1 VGDSRILSSLD
12 YNKTRDRF
20 VLRYNKR
27 GGDVMKAKDLLTA
40 IQVDAEGELKQLSSY
55 TYVFIADG
63 KKLTNRIEV
72 KVEEGKILL
81 TKQPKELLTV
91 AGLIKVLNEAKEAEI
106 YAGDLLV
113 FGYKLADNGIILG

>member
-1 VGDSRILSSLD
+1 
-12 YNKTRDRF
+12 
-20 VLRYNKR
+20 
-27 GGDVMKAKDLLTA
+27 MKAKDLLTA

-91 AGLIKVLNEAKEAEI
+91 AGLITVLNEAKEAEI

>member
-1 VGDSRILSSLD
+1 
-12 YNKTRDRF
+12 
-20 VLRYNKR
+20 
-27 GGDVMKAKDLLTA
+27 MKAKDLLTA

-63 KKLTNRIEV
+63 KTLTNRIEV

-81 TKQPKELLTV
+81 TKQPRELLTV

>member
-1 VGDSRILSSLD
+1 
-12 YNKTRDRF
+12 
-20 VLRYNKR
+20 
-27 GGDVMKAKDLLTA
+27 MKAKDLLTA
-40 IQVDAEGELKQLSSY
+40 IQVDAKGELKQLSSY

-63 KKLTNRIEV
+63 KTLTNRIEV

-81 TKQPKELLTV
+81 TKQPKEILTV
-91 AGLIKVLNEAKEAEI
+91 AQLIKVLNEAKEAEI